1 MSTNTVRLYR
11 VLTAKPEK
19 IYRAFLDPDA
29 MAKWLPPNG
38 YTCKVHHMDA
48 KVGGTYRM
56 SFTNFTTKKSMSFGG
71 EFRELVEN
79 ERLRYTDNFD
89 DPNLSGEIQVTVTL
103 KEVSLGTE
111 MNIVQEGLPTIIP
124 LEACYVGWQQSLNNL
139 ARLVEPEILES

>member
-1 MSTNTVRLYR
+1 MSTNTVHLHR

-38 YTCKVHHMDA
+38 FTCRVHHMDP
-48 KVGGTYRM
+48 KVGGIYKM
-56 SFTNFTTKKSMSFGG
+56 SFTNFTTEKSISFGG
-71 EFRELVEN
+71 EYRELVEN

-89 DPNLSGEIQVTVTL
+89 DPNLAGEIQVTVIL
-103 KEVSLGTE
+103 KKVSVGTE
-111 MNIVQEGLPTIIP
+111 ITIVQEGLPTVIP

-139 ARLVEPEILES
+139 AKLVEPEIPE